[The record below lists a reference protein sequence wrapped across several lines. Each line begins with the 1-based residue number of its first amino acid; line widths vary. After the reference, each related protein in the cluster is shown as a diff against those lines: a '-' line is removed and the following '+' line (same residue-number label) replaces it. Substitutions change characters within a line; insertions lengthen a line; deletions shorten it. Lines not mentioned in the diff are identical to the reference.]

1 MRSLAPPMT
10 QPLPPDEN
18 PESVVCHLADIMQVV
33 MRVGVLMLRS
43 GTVSFR
49 VEQAMNRTA
58 LALGAERLDAYVT
71 LTGIIAS
78 IHVGDRHYTQIARIK
93 QVGVD
98 MNCLSA
104 VEALANQMPA
114 SGDSRAHPDTL
125 DNVLPHLLAKLDKI
139 ETAPPVYP
147 LPLMI
152 GAVAIACG
160 AFSMLNG
167 GGWFEWIAATLGA
180 GVGQTL
186 RVYLQRS
193 RLNPVATTVICA
205 AIAILVCHYTM
216 EGLAVF
222 KVSSQTV
229 QAGFLASV
237 LFLVPGMP
245 LVTAALDLVRSDL
258 HSGIARA
265 TYALVIMFSVAIGIL
280 LVLPIT
286 GISIL

>member
-1 MRSLAPPMT
+1 MV
-10 QPLPPDEN
+10 QPLPPKDEN
-18 PESVVCHLADIMQVV
+18 TEKAAVHLADIMQVV

-78 IHVGDRHYTQIARIK
+78 IHCGDRHYTQIARIK

-104 VEALANQMPA
+104 VEALAHQMSADTPPA
-114 SGDSRAHPDTL
+114 AL
-125 DNVLPHLLAKLDKI
+125 DNGITSVLNKLDTI
-139 ETAPPVYP
+139 EKMPPVYP
-147 LPLMI
+147 LPLTI

-160 AFSMLNG
+160 AFAILNG
-167 GGWFEWIAATLGA
+167 GGLFEWIAATVGA
-180 GVGQTL
+180 GVGQTI

-193 RLNPVATTVICA
+193 RLNPVATTVVCA
-205 AIAILVCHYTM
+205 AIAILACHYTM
-216 EGLAVF
+216 QGLAGFRVP
-222 KVSSQTV
+222 KHDI

-258 HSGIARA
+258 HAGIARA
-265 TYALVIMFSVAIGIL
+265 TYALMIMFGVAIGIL